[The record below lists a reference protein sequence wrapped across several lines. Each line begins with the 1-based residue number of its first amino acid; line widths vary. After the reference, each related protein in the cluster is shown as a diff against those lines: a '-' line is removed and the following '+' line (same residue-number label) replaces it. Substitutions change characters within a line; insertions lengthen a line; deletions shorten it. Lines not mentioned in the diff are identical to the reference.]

1 MLCSCGQKSI
11 NSPALVPS
19 PLAGVG
25 KAEYTSAVLGKGL
38 PASPG
43 AAVGRVVFSAEDAEK
58 WDKDGEQVRWW
69 LRGAQQR
76 GWG

>member
-1 MLCSCGQKSI
+1 
-11 NSPALVPS
+11 
-19 PLAGVG
+19 
-25 KAEYTSAVLGKGL
+25 VLGKGL

-69 LRGAQQR
+69 LRRAQQR